1 MTGEYMQILRN
12 LKLQA
17 IRIGQSSTL
26 NSIPTKE
33 TQGPIRRKVYR
44 EMNMPA

>member
-1 MTGEYMQILRN
+1 MIGEYMQILRN

-26 NSIPTKE
+26 NSSLAKE
-33 TQGPIRRKVYR
+33 TQGSIRRKVYR
-44 EMNMPA
+44 EMNIPA